1 MKPVSILVVLS
12 SAHEVLFRR
21 YFEPTLPPGLRLE
34 ILDMG
39 ANRSDGAYMSGE
51 WQEAMCAK
59 VRHALDFCRRSPEG
73 EPFIVSDVDV
83 QFFPSFDA
91 TGFLAVLDAAEGDL
105 VFQRERFRDG
115 DREANC
121 GFYAGRNGAAVRS
134 LLEAALDNLENDPI
148 KNEQNAVN
156 RMMRETGFRYATLDR
171 RFYARTHG
179 FPPPR
184 DLWMH
189 HASWTT
195 DIGGK
200 IAQLERVRRIV
211 RGGSLRLHAESYAEM
226 FLRPPAG
233 ISRSRFVAEATA
245 GFLRMV
251 PLSPGSLP

>member
-1 MKPVSILVVLS
+1 MQPLATLVVLS

-21 YFEPTLPPGLRLE
+21 YFEPTLPLGLRLE
-34 ILDMG
+34 VYEMG
-39 ANRSDGAYMSGE
+39 TNRSDGAYLSGE

-83 QFFPSFDA
+83 QFFPAFDA
-91 TGFLAVLDAAEGDL
+91 AGFLAVVDSLGCSLA
-105 VFQRERFRDG
+105 FQRERFRDG

-121 GFYAGRNGAAVRS
+121 GFYAGRNTAPVRD
-134 LLEAALDNLENDPI
+134 LLAAALENLEQDSI

-156 RMMRETGFRYATLDR
+156 RMLRETGLPYATLDR

-184 DLWMH
+184 DIWMH

-195 DIGGK
+195 NISDK
-200 IAQLERVRRIV
+200 MSQLERVRRIL
-211 RGGSLRLHAESYAEM
+211 RGGPVRLHLESYAEHLARAPKQPGG
-226 FLRPPAG
+226 LRRLLRATRAY
-233 ISRSRFVAEATA
+233 ISQ
-245 GFLRMV
+245 L
-251 PLSPGSLP
+251 PLKPCRLP

>member
-1 MKPVSILVVLS
+1 MKTIATLVVLS

-21 YFEPTLPPGLRLE
+21 YFKPTLPEGLHLE
-34 ILDMG
+34 IFDMG

-59 VRHALDFCRRSPEG
+59 VRHVLDFCRRSPEG

-83 QFFPSFDA
+83 QFFPAFDA
-91 TGFLAVLDAAEGDL
+91 AGLLSLLDAAEGHL
-105 VFQRERFRDG
+105 VFQRERFREG

-121 GFYAGRNGAAVRS
+121 GFYAGRNCAAVRD
-134 LLEAALDNLENDPI
+134 LLAASLDNLENDSI

-156 RMMRETGFRYATLDR
+156 RMMRETGFCYATLDG

-184 DLWMH
+184 NLWAH

-195 DIGGK
+195 DICGK
-200 IAQLERVRRIV
+200 IAQLERVRRII
-211 RGGSLRLHAESYAEM
+211 RGGSLRLHVESYMEM
-226 FLRPPAG
+226 FVRPAPG
-233 ISRSRFVAEATA
+233 ISRARFALEATA
-245 GFLRMV
+245 SFIRKT
-251 PLSPGSLP
+251 PLCPGVLP